1 MAVRFLAFLLI
12 GVASMTAAVSP
23 AGAAEKPDLLVGF
36 KDWIGYKTT
45 QGGNQLCYMASEPK
59 RDEGTYTI
67 RGNIYAIVSHR
78 PAARSSNVV
87 SIHAGYT
94 YKKKSEVTLKIG
106 DKSFTLFTDG
116 DAAWAKSVA
125 DDQAMVAAMKAGTRM
140 VVRGVSSRGT
150 KTKDTYSLLGFTRV
164 HGAIG
169 AACGVR

>member
-12 GVASMTAAVSP
+12 AVASMTAAVSP
-23 AGAAEKPDLLVGF
+23 AGAAEVGLLVGF

-67 RGNIYAIVSHR
+67 RGNICAIVSHR